1 MRFNHLLRFFVF
13 LFAMTAALQAFADSG
28 KFWIGRP
35 GLYWQWP
42 YYQTYYPP
50 RPFNPYYLPPYYYNN
65 WQYMQNQNYSRNYEY
80 SVHLR
85 SNTNASQNQAAQQ
98 VVQYQDPRGM
108 VIEDFGNG
116 GGAGFGLFSEE
127 RQQAVIAWNGREDEN
142 GEEVLILTTNEQIN
156 EKIGKSA
163 ITLNVVPLPG
173 EPIDILPADS
183 KIFEKAK
190 ELMNEKYVTDSS
202 GSGFPAVMHKKVG
215 SHEIFVWR
223 IDAQENFKNAVMTYV
238 KEKFE
243 GKLAINFTKEMED
256 VINSYF
262 KRGFRYFAFD
272 LSHVEETSATR
283 EAIAYHFKSRF
294 VYFPLVISQI
304 GGMPDTSTTV
314 DMIVMTPGKITMKP
328 ITTNKGKVISDDNL
342 FLVRKQ
348 SVKFTQEEIKKL
360 DPSLAKVLSAFL
372 EVTVRNI
379 LLQGD
384 LVGFQNDFMAIGV
397 K

>member
-1 MRFNHLLRFFVF
+1 MKSTHLLRFLLI
-13 LFAMTAALQAFADSG
+13 LFTLSLALQTFADSG

-35 GLYWQWP
+35 GLRWYWP
-42 YYQTYYPP
+42 SYTTYYPP

-65 WQYMQNQNYSRNYEY
+65 WRYQQNQNYSHNYEY
-80 SVHLR
+80 SVSLK
-85 SNTNASQNQAAQQ
+85 SNTSSNQNQSAQI
-98 VVQYQDPRGM
+98 VQYADPRGM
-108 VIEDFGNG
+108 VVDDFGG
-116 GGAGFGLFSEE
+116 GSGAGFGLFSEE
-127 RQQAVIAWNGREDEN
+127 KQQAVIAWNGHNDEK

-156 EKIGKSA
+156 EKLGKSA

-183 KIFEKAK
+183 KIFEKTK
-190 ELMNEKYVTDSS
+190 ELMNEKYVADAS

-223 IDAQENFKNAVMTYV
+223 IDEQENFKNAVMTYV

-243 GKLAINFTKEMED
+243 GKLVIHFTKEMED

-272 LSHVEETSATR
+272 LSHVEETNTTR
-283 EAIAYHFKSRF
+283 EAIAYHFKSQF

-304 GGMPDTSTTV
+304 GGMPDTTTIV

-328 ITTNKGKVISDDNL
+328 IQTNKEKVISDENV
-342 FLVRKQ
+342 FVVRNQ
-348 SVKFTQEEIKKL
+348 AVKFTQAEVKEL
-360 DPSLAKVLSAFL
+360 DPTLAKVLSEFP